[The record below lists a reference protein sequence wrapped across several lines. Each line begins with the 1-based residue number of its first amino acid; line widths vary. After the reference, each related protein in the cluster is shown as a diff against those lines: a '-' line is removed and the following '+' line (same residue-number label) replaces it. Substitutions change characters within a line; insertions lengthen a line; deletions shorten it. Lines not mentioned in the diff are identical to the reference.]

1 MIRKYSEIERLSV
14 LSMFLAGGNNTVPQ
28 IAKSTGVGHW
38 QVHAIINLHIA
49 GFYAKENKVK
59 SLPRGDSPE
68 DWTEAQA
75 S

>member
-1 MIRKYSEIERLSV
+1 MERLSV
-14 LSMFLAGGNNTVPQ
+14 LSMFLAGGNNTVPR
-28 IAKSTGVGHW
+28 IVERTGVKFN
-38 QVHAIINLHIA
+38 QVHAIINRHIS